1 MLFDNAS
8 PQEGHFCC
16 QTIFMSAIIAGRLG
30 LVPKRKEMLQLPVK
44 ISQQVHRLLR
54 FMGL

>member
-1 MLFDNAS
+1 MLFDNVS